1 MSVRE
6 FKIDEILTDIENYAP
21 VCLAESW
28 DHVGLMVGDRSG
40 TVKNVV
46 LSLDADRDALNL
58 CEEEGAGL
66 LITHHP
72 LLFRPLTEIDYQ
84 TSKGALVR
92 DFIRKNITVYSAH
105 TNLDKT
111 TGGVNHV
118 FAELAGLTSP
128 MSITGVSVGLC
139 GELNEVTSLFYMVKH
154 LKKLL
159 GAGAITLN
167 TDSDREVARIFVQG
181 GSFDADSIPELIKA
195 RIDLVIA
202 GEIHYH
208 DLMDL
213 RAAGIAA
220 FSIGHDVS
228 ERIILPTLEKRLNLQ
243 FPALGVAIAEGL
255 DYNKNVF

>member
-1 MSVRE
+1 MSTRE
-6 FKIDEILTDIENYAP
+6 FKIDEILTDIENFAP

-58 CEEEGAGL
+58 CEEAGAGL

-72 LLFRPLTEIDYQ
+72 LLFHPLKEIDYQ
-84 TSKGALVR
+84 TPTGALVR
-92 DFIRKNITVYSAH
+92 DYIRKDITVYSAH

-111 TGGVNHV
+111 AGGVNHV
-118 FAELAGLTSP
+118 LAELTGLTAP

-139 GELNEVTSLFYMVKH
+139 GELDEATSLYYMIKH
-154 LKKLL
+154 VKKLL
-159 GAGAITLN
+159 GAGGIVLN
-167 TDSDREVARIFVQG
+167 TEEDREIARVFVQG
-181 GSFDADSIPELIKA
+181 GAFDADSVPELIKA
-195 RIDLVIA
+195 RIDLVIS
-202 GEIHYH
+202 GEIRYH

-220 FSIGHDVS
+220 FAIGHDVS
-228 ERIILPTLEKRLNLQ
+228 ERIVLPTLEKRLNLQ

>member
-1 MSVRE
+1 MSGRE
-6 FKIDEILTDIENYAP
+6 FKIDEILTDIENFAP

-40 TVKNVV
+40 TVKNAV

-58 CEEEGAGL
+58 CEEVGAGL

-72 LLFRPLTEIDYQ
+72 LLFHPLREIDYQ
-84 TSKGALVR
+84 TPQGALVR
-92 DFIRKNITVYSAH
+92 DFIRKDITVYSAH

-111 TGGVNHV
+111 SGGVNHV
-118 FAELAGLTSP
+118 FAELAGLTAP

-139 GELNEVTSLFYMVKH
+139 GELNEAVSFFYMVKH
-154 LKKLL
+154 MKKLF
-159 GAGAITLN
+159 GAGGIVLN
-167 TDSDREVARIFVQG
+167 TDEDSQIARVFVQG
-181 GSFDADSIPELIKA
+181 GSFDRDSVPELIKA
-195 RIDLVIA
+195 RVDLVIA

-213 RAAGIAA
+213 RAAGIPA
-220 FSIGHDVS
+220 FALGHDVS